1 MGCDCRHSFVSV
13 FLRHFFDIGCNCGSI
28 ISETFELIKTFQK
41 ISATISFRTRFS
53 PECAEMFSWATDIAD
68 LFVSFIDTNP
78 LNDFEVYSIYTLI
91 LPVIIMSFLFRMSM
105 KGYYFIFAI
114 IPVGLCLM
122 LGTGIGFFTVNNILA
137 ITLTSISGSILI
149 IGMIFFSCCNEVNLF
164 CILGDLLTNSG
175 DFHYLQSMTVDKF
188 FYSLKIPIFLAYV
201 LVIPI
206 MMNREI
212 LITQY
217 SVIIGVIAFVE
228 TVVSFGFRCYEWLDE
243 KVIGERIVEL
253 SISIIQLLI
262 IPSTRSFIE
271 LMQGVYKNEW
281 RCIVSYVVLSL
292 IYPFIIAF
300 INVYSGNLDASQRY
314 KEETWRQYIALVD
327 TIKQILYAIFAGY
340 DIVWAC
346 LFIDLAWAIFILIT
360 RPYRR
365 WSDYFL
371 ECGNCFITVAA
382 NSLVLYSIYQDSKM
396 LSIDVAIPLIAVA
409 FVPAI
414 VSLYVF
420 FSHDFGRYEGYTED
434 DFFEIISGFSLVL
447 APVAWIIY
455 GLNLPLIDK
464 KVFKPEI

>member
-1 MGCDCRHSFVSV
+1 M
-13 FLRHFFDIGCNCGSI
+13 
-28 ISETFELIKTFQK
+28 
-41 ISATISFRTRFS
+41 
-53 PECAEMFSWATDIAD
+53 P
-68 LFVSFIDTNP
+68 
-78 LNDFEVYSIYTLI
+78 
-91 LPVIIMSFLFRMSM
+91 FLFRMSI

-122 LGTGIGFFTVNNILA
+122 FGTGIGFFTVNNLLA
-137 ITLTSISGSILI
+137 ITLTSISGGILI
-149 IGMIFFSCCNEVNLF
+149 IGMILFSCCSEVNLF
-164 CILGDLLTNSG
+164 CILGDLLTNI
-175 DFHYLQSMTVDKF
+175 DDLHYLQSMTVDKF

-212 LITQY
+212 LT
-217 SVIIGVIAFVE
+217 
-228 TVVSFGFRCYEWLDE
+228 
-243 KVIGERIVEL
+243 
-253 SISIIQLLI
+253 IQ
-262 IPSTRSFIE
+262 SNK
-271 LMQGVYKNEW
+271 Y
-281 RCIVSYVVLSL
+281 Y
-292 IYPFIIAF
+292 
-300 INVYSGNLDASQRY
+300 
-314 KEETWRQYIALVD
+314 

-346 LFIDLAWAIFILIT
+346 LFIDLAWAIFILIA

-371 ECGNCFITVAA
+371 ECGNCFITVAV